1 MEIQIEYR
9 IIGNNMVVNFDHKSN
24 LIDVERKLEELKS
37 DPNLSDLKVE
47 FREVSNGK
55 THPWYPVYR

>member
-9 IIGNNMVVNFDHKSN
+9 IIGNDMVVNFDHNSN

-37 DPNLSDLKVE
+37 DPNLSNLRVE
-47 FREVSNGK
+47 FREVNNGEA
-55 THPWYPVYR
+55 HPWYPVYR